1 MTDNVVIHGA
11 VIAVHAS
18 AALLSLTLGAAQ
30 LLRRRYGDRLH
41 RRLGRVWVTA
51 MYLTVLSSF
60 LVRELRPGEF
70 TLFHAL
76 SVFTFG
82 TLTTGLVAAVRRN
95 IPLHLRMMS
104 GSWFGV
110 VGAFVGAV
118 AVPSR
123 TLPQLAA
130 HQPELLAGW
139 VATIAVATYL
149 LVVGRRP
156 GRPVAPPALELA
168 WRRASGAGRPG
179 AASGAPS
186 AGPGATPPAPS

>member
-1 MTDNVVIHGA
+1 MIDNAVIHGT
-11 VIAVHAS
+11 VVAVHAS

-41 RRLGRVWVTA
+41 RRVGRVWVGA

-60 LVRELRPGEF
+60 LIRELRPGHF

-82 TLTTGLVAAVRRN
+82 TLTTGLVAAVRGN
-95 IPLHLRMMS
+95 VPLHLRMMT

-110 VGAFVGAV
+110 VGAFLGAV
-118 AVPSR
+118 AAPTR
-123 TLPQLAA
+123 TLPQLAV

-139 VATIAVATYL
+139 VATVGVATYV
-149 LVVGRRP
+149 LVSGRLP
-156 GRPVAPPALELA
+156 GGVV
-168 WRRASGAGRPG
+168 RASVRW
-179 AASGAPS
+179 S
-186 AGPGATPPAPS
+186 AR